1 MKKNLLSLV
10 IISIIFYAC
19 KKDGQSTL
27 PPNNNQIIATIVL
40 SSGSILNI
48 NASGSKAILGL
59 FSGFGGPGYIDGTNA
74 ANAAV
79 YINVYPKISS
89 TGTINGRNA
98 GFWCQYRQNVT
109 SFSTP
114 IYENSGASSGSI
126 TFTSVSNLY
135 LEGSFNAVCRNG
147 TDSVI
152 VSGTFKGDYISH

>member
-1 MKKNLLSLV
+1 MKKYLLSL
-10 IISIIFYAC
+10 ISSLIIFCAC
-19 KKDGQSTL
+19 KKDSSPTL
-27 PPNNNQIIATIVL
+27 PPNHNEVSATIIL
-40 SSGSILNI
+40 SNGSSNTF
-48 NASGSKAILGL
+48 NASGPKARLGL
-59 FSGFGGPGYIDGTNA
+59 FSGFSGPGYIDGTNA

-109 SFSTP
+109 SNSTP

-126 TFTSVSNLY
+126 TFTSVSNQY